1 MFHQLILAT
10 HNANKLNE
18 ARQILAPLGIEVISA
33 GDLNLPDVDETGAT
47 FHENALLKAQAAFK
61 ATGKPVLADD
71 SGLCIPALDGAPG
84 VFSARFAAA
93 HGGYPAV
100 FSYLNELLLGKS
112 RAAYFI
118 CSMVL
123 VLSENQMV
131 SFEGRVDG
139 HLNLEPSGTHTF
151 GYDPIFVPDGY
162 TDTFGVLEA
171 DVKNKISHRA
181 RAMAQLVSFLQ
192 KADFK

>member
-1 MFHQLILAT
+1 MTQQIILAT
-10 HNANKLNE
+10 HNAHKLE
-18 ARQILAPLGIEVISA
+18 EVRQILGPLGIEVIGA
-33 GDLNLPDVDETGAT
+33 ADLNLPDVAETGKT
-47 FHENALLKAQAAFK
+47 FYENALIKAQAAFQ

-71 SGLCIPALDGAPG
+71 SGLCIPALDGLPG
-84 VFSARFAAA
+84 IYAARFAAV

-100 FSYLNELLLGKS
+100 FEYLNTLLAGKS
-112 RAAYFI
+112 RAAYFV

-123 VLSENQMV
+123 ILAEGEVHP
-131 SFEGRVDG
+131 FEGRVEG
-139 HLNLEPSGTHTF
+139 HLNKQPSGTHTF

-162 TDTFGVLEA
+162 GETFGVLEA

-181 RAMAQLVSFLQ
+181 QALAQLAAFFR